1 MTGRDADER
10 YAPGDDAF
18 RDWDAAY
25 VLGSLSPE
33 DRRAFEEHLRTC
45 DSCRAA
51 VTELAGLPGLL
62 RMVPADEAAA
72 LGSTPDAEVV
82 ELATLARAAHHSRRR
97 RRTALVGVAAALLL
111 LGGVAGVL
119 LGRPLGTGTPEA
131 SPSASAQVTAL
142 RLEPVGAVD
151 VTADLTLQEKAW
163 GTRIDWECRY
173 PGASWPAGTGPTYEL
188 VLVDSQGESTVVA
201 TWLGRDVGARNLGAS
216 SSIAT
221 DTIRRVE
228 IRVAGSDAALAAAQT

>member
-1 MTGRDADER
+1 M
-10 YAPGDDAF
+10 
-18 RDWDAAY
+18 
-25 VLGSLSPE
+25 LGSLSPE

-62 RMVPADEAAA
+62 RMVPADEARG

-82 ELATLARAAHHSRRR
+82 ELATLARAAHRSRRR

-119 LGRPLGTGTPEA
+119 LGRPLGTGTRRRRPRPPRR
-131 SPSASAQVTAL
+131 SRPL

-151 VTADLTLQEKAW
+151 VTADLTCRRRRGARGSTGSA
-163 GTRIDWECRY
+163 GT
-173 PGASWPAGTGPTYEL
+173 GASWPAGTGPTYEL

-201 TWLGRDVGARNLGAS
+201 TWLGRDVGARTSGAS